1 MKSISH
7 SSVEDIISDIRQGRM
22 IVLVDDDETSTSEG
36 IVMVAAEYCDAFHVN
51 FMARQARGLVCLALT
66 RDRCE
71 QLELTSMVI
80 GGSEKKPNFT
90 TSIEAAKG
98 IDTGIS
104 AADRA
109 HTIQTAVASL
119 ASPADIVQ
127 PGHVFPLMVA
137 SGGVLMRAGLTEAAS
152 DYVGLSG
159 LPPAAVISDILSSEG
174 ELADKLELS
183 EFANK
188 HQLKIG
194 SIADLINFRLRN
206 EHTIKRIRT
215 GKIET
220 FFGDFNL
227 SVYKDNVIGGT
238 HVALWRGEILAEVAT
253 SVRVQVCSTMRD
265 LINCRSLSS
274 RSWSFTQSLKYMSRS
289 SSGVIILVG
298 GQESEQQLLSSIDL
312 SLGLSDFED
321 STHIDSSKNIGLGAQ
336 ILRDLGV
343 GKIRLLSAP
352 IKYNALSGFD
362 LEVVDFVSPII
373 E

>member
-1 MKSISH
+1 M
-7 SSVEDIISDIRQGRM
+7 SDIRQGRM
-22 IVLVDDDETSTSEG
+22 IVLVDDDENSTSEG
-36 IVMVAAEYCDAFHVN
+36 IVMLAAEHCDAFHVN

-80 GGSEKKPNFT
+80 GGSDKKPNFT

-109 HTIQTAVASL
+109 HTIQTAVASF

-152 DYVGLSG
+152 DYAGLSG
-159 LPPAAVISDILSSEG
+159 LAPAAVISDILSSKG
-174 ELADKLELS
+174 ELADKSQLS

-188 HQLKIG
+188 HQLKTG
-194 SIADLINFRLRN
+194 SMADLINFRLRN

-220 FFGDFNL
+220 LFGDFNL
-227 SVYKDNVIGGT
+227 SVYKDNVSGGI
-238 HVALWRGEILAEVAT
+238 HVALWRG
-253 SVRVQVCSTMRD
+253 D
-265 LINCRSLSS
+265 H
-274 RSWSFTQSLKYMSRS
+274 
-289 SSGVIILVG
+289 
-298 GQESEQQLLSSIDL
+298 SE
-312 SLGLSDFED
+312 
-321 STHIDSSKNIGLGAQ
+321 
-336 ILRDLGV
+336 
-343 GKIRLLSAP
+343 
-352 IKYNALSGFD
+352 
-362 LEVVDFVSPII
+362 
-373 E
+373 